1 MRKRDSS
8 VTFQQLKCAVEVWKC
23 GSINKAAERLYMNQ
37 PNISRLIKNLESEF
51 HLTLF
56 SRTSSGM
63 QATKDGSLFLEQA
76 EKLVQ
81 TSEQFVTSFKNGGDP
96 TTVFRIA
103 LPRGSYLSKA
113 FSNALNTYPGTPPSQ
128 ITYEETNNENAI
140 NCVSSLG
147 YDAGIIRF
155 PIEFETTYKK
165 LLTEKCLK
173 FQEVLIFRPV
183 VVMRKDHPL
192 AGHEYVHL
200 SELSDYTA
208 LIHGDNRC
216 LSFSDAETDR
226 LYRTKLYNNSISI
239 FERGSQFDFLRDI
252 PGTFM
257 LISPLTPDILHAYGL
272 AQVKLAE
279 SEIGLFEDLMIMRR
293 DRRYTDFIQHFMHQV
308 TEIEHKI
315 MDEQE
320 CVKE

>member
-1 MRKRDSS
+1 M
-8 VTFQQLKCAVEVWKC
+8 TLQQLKCAVEVWKC

-51 HLTLF
+51 HLSLF

-63 QATKDGSLFLEQA
+63 QATKDGALFLEQA

-103 LPRGSYLSKA
+103 LPRGSYLAKA
-113 FSNALNTYPGTPPSQ
+113 FSSAFNSYPGTPPSQ

-165 LLTEKCLK
+165 LLMEKSLK
-173 FQEVLIFRPV
+173 FQEVMIFRPV
-183 VVMRKDHPL
+183 VVMRRDHPL
-192 AGHEYVHL
+192 AGNDYVQL
-200 SELSDYTA
+200 AELSNYTA

-226 LYRTKLYNNSISI
+226 LYHTKRYRNSISI

-257 LISPLTPDILHAYGL
+257 LISPLTSDILDAYGL

-279 SEIGLFEDLMIMRR
+279 SEIGLFEDLMITRR
-293 DRRYTDFIQHFMHQV
+293 DRHYTDFIQHFMRQMV
-308 TEIEHKI
+308 EIEREI
-315 MDEQE
+315 MDGQGSMRE
-320 CVKE
+320 